1 MGVRTFEAAAFLR
14 DRKTDTVAV
23 KKLFAG
29 SIEENLNINKIIS
42 AAKFYKNYC
51 IAVAGVEAPDMRLIC
66 SKAADELLNIENVD
80 ASFVV
85 FVNRSSV
92 NISARSFGKI
102 NVQLIM
108 EALGGGGH
116 QSMAACQLGEIS
128 TDEAVEKLKGA
139 INAYMEK
146 KQGGQNP

>member
-1 MGVRTFEAAAFLR
+1 M
-14 DRKTDTVAV
+14 
-23 KKLFAG
+23 KKLFSG
-29 SIEENLNINKIIS
+29 SIEENLNVNRIIS
-42 AAKFYKNYC
+42 GATFYKNYC
-51 IAVAGVEAPDMRLIC
+51 IAVAGIEAPDLRLIC

-85 FVNRSSV
+85 FSNQSAV

-116 QSMAACQLGEIS
+116 QSMAACQMADATPE
-128 TDEAVEKLKGA
+128 EAVEKLKEA

-146 KQGGQNP
+146 VQKQGGQNS